1 MSGYTITTGN
11 GSGLFSINSSTGA
24 LSATGTLDFET
35 TSTYTLGITVS
46 DGTYTS
52 SAGSV
57 TININ
62 NLNDNAPVVT
72 TATFSIP
79 ENATV
84 GSTVGTAAATDP
96 DTGSPTLSN
105 WTIISG
111 NTGGAFSIN
120 PSTGVITTNT
130 TLDEE
135 TTNSYSLGVTVYDG
149 ANTST
154 SQVITINVT
163 DVNEH
168 APVIASGQIFSIAEN
183 ATTGTNL
190 SGTSPTAT
198 DADGTSSFSS
208 WVIVSGNTGIAFS
221 INSSTGILST
231 SASLDREAI
240 ASYSLGITVSDGTNT
255 SASETITINLTDI
268 NDNAPIVTSGQ
279 TFSINEGNLSSVSV
293 GSVNANDID
302 LSTTLSSFTIT
313 SGNTS
318 GFFTID
324 GTTGALT
331 ATGNIDY
338 ENTTSFTLGITVS
351 DGTNTSA
358 VENVAINVINL
369 NDSPPVITASQS
381 FSLNENQSAGFTIG
395 TVTATDPDTGTP
407 TLDNWSIVSGNT
419 GGAFSINPATGA
431 LTTNIA
437 LDRETLAN
445 YTLGIQVN
453 DGTNT
458 SSTETISL
466 TINDLNDSPPIIT
479 PGQTLSV
486 AEDVTTGFS
495 ITGSPITVTDAD
507 ASATYSGWAIVSG
520 NTGGAFS
527 INASTGV
534 ISTSATLDR
543 ETLANYTLGLQ
554 VSDGTNTSVT
564 EILII
569 NLSNV
574 NDTPPII
581 TSGQVFTLPE
591 NASSGTN
598 LFGTPATVTDADG
611 TTTYSGW
618 TIVSGNTGSAF
629 SIDASTGVI
638 SSSATLD
645 RETIASYTLGL
656 EVSDGTN
663 TSSAETVTIN
673 LSDIN
678 DTAPVVTAGQ
688 TLSVDEG
695 ALSSTPVG
703 TVTATDADIGG
714 AFSGWTISSGNSSGF
729 FAINN
734 STGAIT
740 ATGNIDYETTTS
752 YTLGIT
758 VSDGTNTSTAG
769 NVIININNL
778 NDNPPSVTA
787 ATLSIAENASIG
799 SSVGT
804 ISATDPDTS
813 TPTLSNWNIV
823 SGNTGGAFSI
833 NPSTGVVTTN
843 ITLDE
848 ETTNTYTLGITV
860 NDGVNSSSIQNIT
873 VNVTDINEHAP
884 VIASGQSYSISE
896 SAASGTSLSGIS
908 PTVTDADGTSTFS
921 SWAIVSGNTGGA
933 FSINSTTGV
942 ISTSTSLDR
951 ETTANYSLGITV
963 SDGTLTSTQE
973 TIAVNLSDINDNSPV
988 ITVGQNLLLNEG
1000 THTTA
1005 SVGTVNTTDP
1015 DLSTTFSSFTISS
1028 GNGSG
1033 FFSINSSTGA
1043 ITATGSI
1050 DYETTSSY
1058 SLGITVSDGTNTS
1071 SVGTVM
1077 VTIINL
1083 NDSPPVVAA
1092 AQSFSLNEN
1101 QSSGTTVGTVLA
1113 TDPDN
1118 PSPTLSNWGIVSG
1131 NTGGAF
1137 NINPSTGEITTN
1149 ISLDRENI
1157 ASYTLGV
1164 RVTDGINTSV
1174 TETVTISV
1182 NDLNDSPP
1190 IILAGQTL
1198 TVVENATTGT
1208 VLSGTPIT
1216 VTDTD
1221 GTTTYSSWAIV
1232 SGNTGTAFSI
1242 DASTGAIST
1251 NTTLDRE
1258 TLASYTLGLQVSD
1271 GTNTSSTETV
1281 IINVG
1286 DINDNAPNV
1295 VSGQAFN
1302 VSENAVL
1309 NSLVGL
1315 VQATDVDAG
1324 VTTFNNW
1331 TIASGNTG
1339 NAFSINSTTGQLT
1352 VNGVLDRETL
1362 PSYTVG
1368 ITVSDGTNTSASQT
1382 ITISVGDIN
1391 DEAPVITSGQS
1402 FTLTENSI
1410 TGTSVG
1416 IILATDLD
1424 LSTTYSNWTITAGNI
1439 GNAFSL
1445 NSTTGELT
1453 VNNSPDRE
1461 ITSSYSLTVEVSDGV
1476 NTSGSQTVTVTISDQ
1491 NDNAPVITTGQSFA
1505 IAEGSATGTTLGT
1518 VAATDSDNG
1527 TSYSNWSIT
1536 SGNIG
1541 NAFNINSSTGVI
1553 QVNGTLDRETLPS
1566 YTLTLLVSDGTNI
1579 SSAESIIISLT
1590 DLNDATPSVNSGQ
1603 SFTIAENSPTGT
1615 SIGTI
1620 IASDADLGTTFSAWA
1635 ITSGNTAG
1643 VFTLDANTGELS
1655 VNGSLDR
1662 ESTAAY
1668 TLGITVSD
1676 GTNTSAVENINI
1688 SITDLNDLAP
1698 IITSGQN
1705 FTISENLP
1713 TGSSAGTILATDGDQ
1728 STTFSNWTITSGNT
1742 GSPFSINSTTGQIT
1756 TNVPLDRETLASY
1769 TLGITVSDGSATS
1782 SVESI
1787 TINVGDL
1794 NDNNPVINAGQ
1805 SFSVNESAPN
1815 GASIGTVTASDA
1827 DLSTSFFSWSITSGN
1842 TGNAFS
1848 INANT
1853 GEITLL
1859 NTVDRE
1865 TIASYTL
1872 GITVSDGVNTS
1883 SVGTITINVLDFNDI
1898 PPVITTGQSFNVAEG
1913 SVLAT
1918 SVGTLIATDV
1928 DLGTTFSNWT
1938 IVSGNLGSVFNI
1950 DGTTGELSVNGIL
1963 DREVNGSYTLSI
1975 TVSDGNSSS
1984 SPTDV
1989 VITITDINDNAPTV
2003 NAGQVFN
2010 IAENSSLST
2019 SIGIIQ
2025 ASDADLSTVLSNW
2038 TISSGNTGNVFAINS
2053 STGQLSVNGNLDRE
2067 ITANYNLGNNSK

>member
-1 MSGYTITTGN
+1 M
-11 GSGLFSINSSTGA
+11 
-24 LSATGTLDFET
+24 
-35 TSTYTLGITVS
+35 
-46 DGTYTS
+46 
-52 SAGSV
+52 
-57 TININ
+57 
-62 NLNDNAPVVT
+62 
-72 TATFSIP
+72 
-79 ENATV
+79 
-84 GSTVGTAAATDP
+84 
-96 DTGSPTLSN
+96 
-105 WTIISG
+105 
-111 NTGGAFSIN
+111 
-120 PSTGVITTNT
+120 
-130 TLDEE
+130 
-135 TTNSYSLGVTVYDG
+135 
-149 ANTST
+149 
-154 SQVITINVT
+154 
-163 DVNEH
+163 
-168 APVIASGQIFSIAEN
+168 
-183 ATTGTNL
+183 
-190 SGTSPTAT
+190 
-198 DADGTSSFSS
+198 
-208 WVIVSGNTGIAFS
+208 
-221 INSSTGILST
+221 
-231 SASLDREAI
+231 
-240 ASYSLGITVSDGTNT
+240 
-255 SASETITINLTDI
+255 
-268 NDNAPIVTSGQ
+268 
-279 TFSINEGNLSSVSV
+279 
-293 GSVNANDID
+293 
-302 LSTTLSSFTIT
+302 
-313 SGNTS
+313 
-318 GFFTID
+318 
-324 GTTGALT
+324 
-331 ATGNIDY
+331 
-338 ENTTSFTLGITVS
+338 
-351 DGTNTSA
+351 
-358 VENVAINVINL
+358 
-369 NDSPPVITASQS
+369 
-381 FSLNENQSAGFTIG
+381 
-395 TVTATDPDTGTP
+395 
-407 TLDNWSIVSGNT
+407 
-419 GGAFSINPATGA
+419 
-431 LTTNIA
+431 
-437 LDRETLAN
+437 
-445 YTLGIQVN
+445 
-453 DGTNT
+453 
-458 SSTETISL
+458 
-466 TINDLNDSPPIIT
+466 
-479 PGQTLSV
+479 
-486 AEDVTTGFS
+486 
-495 ITGSPITVTDAD
+495 
-507 ASATYSGWAIVSG
+507 
-520 NTGGAFS
+520 
-527 INASTGV
+527 
-534 ISTSATLDR
+534 
-543 ETLANYTLGLQ
+543 
-554 VSDGTNTSVT
+554 
-564 EILII
+564 
-569 NLSNV
+569 
-574 NDTPPII
+574 
-581 TSGQVFTLPE
+581 
-591 NASSGTN
+591 
-598 LFGTPATVTDADG
+598 
-611 TTTYSGW
+611 
-618 TIVSGNTGSAF
+618 
-629 SIDASTGVI
+629 
-638 SSSATLD
+638 
-645 RETIASYTLGL
+645 
-656 EVSDGTN
+656 
-663 TSSAETVTIN
+663 
-673 LSDIN
+673 
-678 DTAPVVTAGQ
+678 
-688 TLSVDEG
+688 
-695 ALSSTPVG
+695 
-703 TVTATDADIGG
+703 
-714 AFSGWTISSGNSSGF
+714 
-729 FAINN
+729 
-734 STGAIT
+734 
-740 ATGNIDYETTTS
+740 
-752 YTLGIT
+752 
-758 VSDGTNTSTAG
+758 
-769 NVIININNL
+769 
-778 NDNPPSVTA
+778 
-787 ATLSIAENASIG
+787 
-799 SSVGT
+799 
-804 ISATDPDTS
+804 
-813 TPTLSNWNIV
+813 
-823 SGNTGGAFSI
+823 
-833 NPSTGVVTTN
+833 
-843 ITLDE
+843 
-848 ETTNTYTLGITV
+848 
-860 NDGVNSSSIQNIT
+860 
-873 VNVTDINEHAP
+873 
-884 VIASGQSYSISE
+884 
-896 SAASGTSLSGIS
+896 
-908 PTVTDADGTSTFS
+908 
-921 SWAIVSGNTGGA
+921 
-933 FSINSTTGV
+933 
-942 ISTSTSLDR
+942 
-951 ETTANYSLGITV
+951 
-963 SDGTLTSTQE
+963 
-973 TIAVNLSDINDNSPV
+973 
-988 ITVGQNLLLNEG
+988 
-1000 THTTA
+1000 
-1005 SVGTVNTTDP
+1005 
-1015 DLSTTFSSFTISS
+1015 
-1028 GNGSG
+1028 
-1033 FFSINSSTGA
+1033 
-1043 ITATGSI
+1043 
-1050 DYETTSSY
+1050 
-1058 SLGITVSDGTNTS
+1058 
-1071 SVGTVM
+1071 
-1077 VTIINL
+1077 
-1083 NDSPPVVAA
+1083 
-1092 AQSFSLNEN
+1092 
-1101 QSSGTTVGTVLA
+1101 GTVLA

-2067 ITANYNLGNNSK
+2067 ITANYNLGITVSDGANTSTIQSVSV